1 MSILSAITTAFD
13 ILKVGLQRAILE
25 VVSPPGAVNPIIQLC
40 FNPTEY
46 QRSKANSFAEI
57 GIPGLQSPP
66 IQYVRGEAEKL
77 TVELLADTSDTLDD
91 VRLRYTNP
99 IRDLMNI
106 NADLHAPPI
115 VRLSW
120 GSESFKGVVESLNLT
135 FVLFTPTGIPLR
147 AKISLTLKEY
157 RPVDIQVRQTPKNS
171 PNVDKSYVVRRGD
184 TLSGIA
190 SAFYSDPTKWRAIAL
205 ASQIVDPRYLRP
217 GAKLTVPTLTQANS
231 N

>member
-1 MSILSAITTAFD
+1 MSILSALTTPFD
-13 ILKVGLQRAILE
+13 ILKVGLKKAILE
-25 VVSPPGAVNPIIQLC
+25 VVSPPNQTNPIIQLC

-46 QRSKANSFAEI
+46 QRSKANTFAEI
-57 GIPGLQSPP
+57 GIPGLESPP

-99 IRDLMNI
+99 IRNLMNI
-106 NADLHAPPI
+106 NAELHAPAI

-135 FVLFTPTGIPLR
+135 FVLFTPDGIPLR

-157 RPVDIQVRQTPKNS
+157 RPVDVQVRQTPKNS

-190 SAFYSDPTKWRAIAL
+190 SAFYSDPTQWRAIAD
-205 ASQIVDPRYLRP
+205 ANQIVDPRFLMP
-217 GAKLTVPTLTQANS
+217 GVKLTIPTLT
-231 N
+231 